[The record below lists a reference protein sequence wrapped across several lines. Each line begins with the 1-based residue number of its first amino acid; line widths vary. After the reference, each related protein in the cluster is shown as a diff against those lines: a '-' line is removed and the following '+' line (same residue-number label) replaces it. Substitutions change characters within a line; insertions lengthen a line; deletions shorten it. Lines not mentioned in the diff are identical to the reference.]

1 MCSWKFKGKALRLV
15 ELSGEAGGERPNP
28 RAASRPRS
36 KASPVLAAA
45 LLRSIK
51 PRLEGKASL
60 WGLENYCRQP
70 SPSASQHRS
79 GHCKDLMLLG
89 HMTPRTQSASAEPP
103 TGASAHLRVSG
114 WQEES
119 RACQAAKTLCPRQRG
134 LQNPG
139 KGVVT
144 AESLFLLPPGLLQ
157 TVLVQRKHT
166 SNKKALKASFLSFRL
181 HLKAIVVCMYY
192 GTRNKNS

>member
-15 ELSGEAGGERPNP
+15 ELSGEAGGERPSP

-45 LLRSIK
+45 LLHSIK

-89 HMTPRTQSASAEPP
+89 HMTPRTQSASAAPS
-103 TGASAHLRVSG
+103 TGASAHPRVSG

-119 RACQAAKTLCPRQRG
+119 RACQAAKTLCPRQ
-134 LQNPG
+134 G
-139 KGVVT
+139 KEWSQLSPCPCFPQTCCRPRWSKGNT
-144 AESLFLLPPGLLQ
+144 LLIK
-157 TVLVQRKHT
+157 KH
-166 SNKKALKASFLSFRL
+166 
-181 HLKAIVVCMYY
+181 
-192 GTRNKNS
+192 